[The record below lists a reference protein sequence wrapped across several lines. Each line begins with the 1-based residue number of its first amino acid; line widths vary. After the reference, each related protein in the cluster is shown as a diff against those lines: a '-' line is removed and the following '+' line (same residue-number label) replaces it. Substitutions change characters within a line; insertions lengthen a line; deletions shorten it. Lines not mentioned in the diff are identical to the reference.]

1 MLVRDLEDLPTD
13 LHERERIIVLSTE
26 TINQALQTYDDSAFL
41 FDDTVCYIEKPSKE
55 QTAKSKVIAQLY
67 KEGHLKDNT
76 ILIANTQEVKNTSKE
91 VYLPYDILT
100 KKTIQY
106 QLNQFIVLCQLL
118 GATYIRVSSKESEE
132 NHRSKDINVGAK
144 VPKTFNANVGVH
156 TDFKQKLLAE
166 MEQVHH
172 FQGAEPQ
179 LKKAKQLMETRV
191 FDDNIAIKTF
201 YITAA
206 ENLENRSKMVNVKM
220 KVAQD
225 IAKQLKVIAEIKAP
239 VFKKAIGEA
248 TFNTIQEI
256 AQLIEIEYEVHFP

>member
-41 FDDTVCYIEKPSKE
+41 FDDKVCYIEKPSKE

-76 ILIANTQEVKNTSKE
+76 ILIANTQESKDISKE
-91 VYLPYDILT
+91 VYLPFDILT

-118 GATYIRVSSKESEE
+118 GAKYIRVSSKELEE
-132 NHRSKDINVGAK
+132 NHRSRDINVGAK
-144 VPKTFNANVGVH
+144 VPKTFNAEVGVH

-166 MEQVHH
+166 MEQVHQ

-179 LKKAKQLMETRV
+179 LKQAEQLMETGV
-191 FDDNIAIKTF
+191 FDDNISILTLYRTAI
-201 YITAA
+201 
-206 ENLENRSKMVNVKM
+206 NLENRSKTVNVKM
-220 KVAQD
+220 KFAQE
-225 IAKQLKVIAEIKAP
+225 IAKQLKVIADVKAP
-239 VFKKAIGEA
+239 ILKKSIGEA